1 MNPEVLS
8 AQAIVGALTDG
19 YWRVSV
25 IEETPSTQTLIRES
39 NPTAGD
45 VITAEYQSAGR
56 GRLNRSFES
65 KKYSALLF
73 SCYMEPEIQLA
84 NFGKIP
90 LLAGLSVANAI
101 NKLTNSNNFK
111 CKWPNDILFN
121 NKKVAGLLCE
131 TLGRGVLIGI
141 GINVTTSVEELPVS
155 HATSIAL
162 ATGQNL
168 NRNRLLAEILRELN
182 LNINGDKDLRE
193 YRKACQTI
201 GLEISAELPNG
212 EVVEDIANEVAENG
226 ALILR
231 SGREITVGDL
241 IHIASKLQQ

>member
-56 GRLNRSFES
+56 GRLNRSFEA

-212 EVVEDIANEVAENG
+212 EVVEDVANEVAENG

>member
-1 MNPEVLS
+1 
-8 AQAIVGALTDG
+8 
-19 YWRVSV
+19 
-25 IEETPSTQTLIRES
+25 
-39 NPTAGD
+39 
-45 VITAEYQSAGR
+45 
-56 GRLNRSFES
+56 
-65 KKYSALLF
+65 
-73 SCYMEPEIQLA
+73 
-84 NFGKIP
+84 
-90 LLAGLSVANAI
+90 
-101 NKLTNSNNFK
+101 
-111 CKWPNDILFN
+111 
-121 NKKVAGLLCE
+121 
-131 TLGRGVLIGI
+131 
-141 GINVTTSVEELPVS
+141 VEELPVS

-212 EVVEDIANEVAENG
+212 EVVEDVANEVAENG

>member
-8 AQAIVGALTDG
+8 AQAVVGALKGG
-19 YWRVSV
+19 YWRGSV

-39 NPTAGD
+39 KPTAGD

-56 GRLNRSFES
+56 GRLDRTFEA

-73 SCYMEPEIQLA
+73 SCYMEPEIQLT

-101 NKLTNSNNFK
+101 NKLTNSSSFK

-141 GINVTTSVEELPVS
+141 GINVTTSLEELPVS

-168 NRNRLLAEILRELN
+168 NRNELLAEILSELD
-182 LNINGDKDLRE
+182 LNINGNKDLRE
-193 YRKACQTI
+193 YRKICQTI
-201 GLEISAELPNG
+201 GLEISAELPTG
-212 EVVEDIANEVAENG
+212 EVVEDVADEVAESG

-231 SGREITVGDL
+231 SGLEITVGDL
-241 IHIASKLQQ
+241 VHLTSKLQ